1 METIVRGFWQLPKVW
16 TISFIKERESSRL
29 MIRHLQMLLQKS
41 DVTPIASVEKN
52 LIEKEAI
59 HQVADKKKTQ

>member
-29 MIRHLQMLLQKS
+29 MNPLKLNVILK
-41 DVTPIASVEKN
+41 ASVEKN
-52 LIEKEAI
+52 LIEIEVI
-59 HQVADKKKTQ
+59 HQVADKKMTP

>member
-1 METIVRGFWQLPKVW
+1 MPKVW
-16 TISFIKERESSRL
+16 TISFISELEPFHL

-59 HQVADKKKTQ
+59 HQVADKKMTP